1 MAFTSKLTKMLAEA
15 ADVAHADG
23 ATMIAFVMKDKDK
36 HGACEAMCM
45 GSTNDPATMIAVT
58 ASLLDKIEEDT
69 GINKKKLVKL
79 MDKQIKST
87 VVAVKK
93 GKSVRDIADADL

>member
-23 ATMIAFVMKDKDK
+23 ATMIAFVAKDRDK
-36 HGACEAMCM
+36 HGACEAICM

-79 MDKQIKST
+79 MDKHVKST

-93 GKSVRDIADADL
+93 GTSARDIADADL